1 MAEPLSFRQVRLAGA
16 RPECCLRSAGQPI
29 AVVRSRRSWWSQ
41 FSSDQFLGEFRAQH
55 TRPDLGKS
63 SLAARGSVI
72 AKRRESAVVSR
83 TKVLNRYV
91 LSGFEYHVPHF
102 FRSFNAGIGWS
113 SNPHEN
119 ALVRFP
125 VFVNDFQS
133 VSAVALARH
142 RDVKIAG
149 LQLKQAWQQLCVI
162 DIRAVRRIEI
172 IPRARMDSYPP
183 ALFR

>member
-1 MAEPLSFRQVRLAGA
+1 MAEPLSFRQVRLVSPFGA
-16 RPECCLRSAGQPI
+16 PPECCLHSARQPI

-41 FSSDQFLGEFRAQH
+41 FTSDQFLGEFRAQH
-55 TRPDLGKS
+55 ARANLGKR

-83 TKVLNRYV
+83 SKVLNRYV
-91 LSGFEYHVPHF
+91 VSGFEYHVPHF
-102 FRSFNAGIGWS
+102 FRGFNAGVGWS
-113 SNPHEN
+113 SNAHEN

-133 VSAVALARH
+133 VAAVPLARH
-142 RDVKIAG
+142 RNVEIAG

-162 DIRAVRRIEI
+162 DIRAVR
-172 IPRARMDSYPP
+172 
-183 ALFR
+183 